1 MKTIGIVGIVFAV
14 MLMLSGIASAV
25 NTSTGVSLEGTTET
39 DITPPAEV
47 TSLAAGTVTT
57 NSIQWT
63 WINPSD
69 SDFVN
74 TLVKVVKTTD
84 GSIIVENVVIPGEP
98 SAAGEYTA
106 TELLS
111 GTSYTITV
119 QTQDNAP

>member
-25 NTSTGVSLEGTTET
+25 NTSPGVSLAGTTET

-106 TELLS
+106 TGLLP

-119 QTQDNAP
+119 QTQDDAP

>member
-25 NTSTGVSLEGTTET
+25 NTSPGVSLVGTTET

-47 TSLAAGTVTT
+47 TLLAAGTVTT

-63 WINPSD
+63 WMNPSD

-84 GSIIVENVVIPGEP
+84 GSIIVENVVIPGEI

-106 TELLS
+106 TGLLP